1 MGASLYITSPSNLY
15 LQKMRFHG
23 VCVCVCGGGGE
34 EVKKKTLNNTY
45 TSNVVMACF
54 KFCNYQDSMQ

>member
-23 VCVCVCGGGGE
+23 VCACGGGGGGGSE
-34 EVKKKTLNNTY
+34 KKNP
-45 TSNVVMACF
+45 
-54 KFCNYQDSMQ
+54 Q